1 VVRECGSQGRAINPP
16 LRLSADWLYSGEGE
30 IIPSGSLLTDPEGR
44 IVAVG
49 PDHHVPTAPG
59 TRVEHYPSAILIPG
73 LVNAHTHLELT
84 GFEGLADEPEFTDW
98 IRTIIR
104 LKAGRTAADFLQA
117 SARGLRDGYAA
128 AVTTVADTGDSGAP
142 FEALLQENGSGIA
155 YLEVFGPDPALAEQQ
170 FNAFRA
176 RVLALKPRQTRR
188 VRLGVSPHA
197 PYSVSGPLYR
207 MVARLAEEEQL
218 PMAVH
223 IAESAA
229 EVELL
234 RDAGG
239 PFAAQW
245 SLRGIPL
252 PPLPGRTPMAWLE
265 QHGVLGPRTLCI
277 HAVRADPED
286 IARMVRHQSGV
297 AHCPRSNR
305 RHGHGAAPLAD
316 FRAHRLRVGLGSDSA
331 ASVYPADLLAEAR
344 AARDLA
350 GLTADQ
356 CLDLVMLGAA
366 RALDLDPELGSLSA
380 GKWADCAVVRASP
393 SLRAENVAESILAG
407 GPGDVMATWLA
418 GREVFRQ
425 S

>member
-1 VVRECGSQGRAINPP
+1 MRGCGSQGRAINSP
-16 LRLSADWLYSGEGE
+16 LRLSADWLYTGEGE
-30 IIPSGSLLTDPEGR
+30 IIPSGSLLTDAQGR

-49 PDHHVPTAPG
+49 PDGQVPAASG

-84 GFEGLADEPEFTDW
+84 GFEQLANEPEFSDW

-104 LKAGRTAADFLQA
+104 LKAGRTASDFLEA
-117 SARGLRDGYAA
+117 STRGLRDGYAS

-142 FEALLQENGSGIA
+142 FEALLEAGGSGIA

-170 FNAFRA
+170 FTAFRA
-176 RVLALKPRQTRR
+176 RVLALKPRQTGR

-239 PFAAQW
+239 TFAEQW
-245 SLRGIPL
+245 RLRGIPL
-252 PPLPGRTPMAWLE
+252 PPLPGRTPLAWLE
-265 QHGVLGPRTLCI
+265 QHGVLGPHTLCI
-277 HAVRADPED
+277 HAVRADSED
-286 IARMVRHQSGV
+286 IARMVRHRCGV
-297 AHCPRSNR
+297 ALCPRSNH

-316 FRAHRLRVGLGSDSA
+316 FRARRLRVGVGTDSA
-331 ASVYPADLLAEAR
+331 ASVYPVDLLAEAR
-344 AARDLA
+344 AARELV
-350 GLTADQ
+350 GLTAEQ
-356 CLDLVMLGAA
+356 ALDLAMLGAA
-366 RALDLDPELGSLSA
+366 RALLLDPELGSLSA
-380 GKWADCAVVRASP
+380 GKWADCAVVEASP
-393 SLRAENVAESILAG
+393 SLGAENVAESILAG
-407 GPGDVMATWLA
+407 GPGNVMATWLA
-418 GREVFRQ
+418 GREVYRR